1 MVHWYISFNNIV
13 DNIISREKSI
23 YCMHECKKIQSPLA
37 KVSQPTGPQLMSRNQ
52 LEPNGTVVVNGIL
65 FKNAK
70 YRRHHILLPFQ
81 L

>member
-1 MVHWYISFNNIV
+1 M
-13 DNIISREKSI
+13 EKSI
-23 YCMHECKKIQSPLA
+23 YCMYECKKIQSLLA
-37 KVSQPTGPQLMSRNQ
+37 KVSQPTGPQLIGRNQ
-52 LEPNGTVVVNGIL
+52 LEPNGTVVVNSIL